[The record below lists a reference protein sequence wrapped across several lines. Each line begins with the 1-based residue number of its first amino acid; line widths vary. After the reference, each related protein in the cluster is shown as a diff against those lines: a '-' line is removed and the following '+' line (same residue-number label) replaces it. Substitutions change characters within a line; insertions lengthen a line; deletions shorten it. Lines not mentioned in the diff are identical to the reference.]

1 MFECMFDEIS
11 QHPPTDN
18 VKRIGCGPRRPA
30 NSIEVPET
38 QPSSSTSLM
47 LYRTRYCAG
56 ASHRSNSS
64 TAAGIRLRSSSNICH

>member
-30 NSIEVPET
+30 NSIEVPGDHFHGKQRRKVLHDIEIVDV
-38 QPSSSTSLM
+38 S
-47 LYRTRYCAG
+47 RG
-56 ASHRSNSS
+56 KIDRSV
-64 TAAGIRLRSSSNICH
+64 R